1 MSRPIHLASLLLLV
15 LIAACS
21 EDPARGR
28 GGGGG
33 GGGGGATDTGLLDTA
48 IGSGDT
54 GSDGDTVSTDTGAD
68 SDGSSDTTVD
78 DTTDTTVDDTTDTTV
93 DDTTDTTVEDT
104 TDTTVDDTTD
114 TTVDDTTDT
123 TVDDTTDTTVDDTT
137 DTTVDDTTP
146 PLPLCGN
153 GLAEAGEACDDGNL
167 DNTDS
172 CSNFCT
178 VARCGDGFVHAGFE
192 GCDDANGSNTDG
204 CLTTCVPAAC
214 GDGLV
219 FTGVE
224 ACDDANTSNTD
235 SCTNGCTLPRCGD
248 GYAQPGETCDDGNT
262 SNTDTCTNTCLAA
275 TCGDGFA
282 QPGEACDDG
291 NSSNTDSCTNGCTA
305 PRCGDGFAQPG
316 EACDDGNSSNTDSCT
331 NACAAPRCGD
341 GFVRAGVEPCDD
353 GNTFNTDACTNSCI
367 AATCGDGFVRS
378 GVEVCDDANSANT
391 DSCTNA
397 CLAATCGDGFVQPGE
412 ACDDTNNAN
421 TDSCTNACL
430 AAACGDGFLQAGEAC
445 DDGNAAAGDGCL
457 NCAIEGGLCTT
468 GTDLNFGTT
477 SSLNYTTTT
486 TIASGNSGE
495 PSCLVGT
502 TGRGGNDLIFAWSP
516 TVSGSYDISTA
527 GSSFDTLLEVFSGC
541 SGATSLACNDD
552 ITTTTNL
559 DSAVTVNLV
568 AGTTYRIWV
577 DGYAT
582 ATGTVVLAAALV
594 PPPGSRCGDGIIY
607 GTEQCDDGNTTS
619 GDGCSATC
627 RSEFCGDGVVQAAR
641 GESCDDGNTT
651 SGDGCSATC
660 VSEAVTCATDLTLG
674 TVTSVGSLPL
684 SIETATAT
692 RDPSCGG
699 TGGRNGRDVSVFWVA
714 PTAGSYQF
722 DTVGST
728 RDTIISFFRGCQLSG
743 TELTTQ
749 CNDDISGSVGGP
761 SSLTLNAA
769 AGEPFTI
776 WVDSYGTATTGT
788 AVLNISK
795 NLAPTCADTGDLDA
809 DRLPNCYE
817 TGTGI
822 YVSGTNTGTSP
833 SNNDT
838 DGDGI
843 KDGDEVLGSRGG
855 LNLPALGAS
864 PVRKD
869 IFVEVDW
876 YDDSL
881 DCAAHSH
888 RITPAAASLAT
899 AMFANAAVTNPDRSS
914 GIRLH
919 IDYGQGAPY
928 TAGTLLT
935 SADARITG
943 GLDAEFLTEKA
954 ANFAIQREGYFHYA
968 ISAHDFTD
976 RSAGGLGEIGGDD
989 FVVAAACAATDFNL
1003 AAILNH
1009 ELGHNLGLEHGGDTA
1024 CNNKPNYASIMNYTF
1039 SYTGVD
1045 DTCDAVGDGTLD
1057 YSYGLNPDLIESA
1070 LSEAAGVCGSPGI
1083 DWNANTRI
1091 DTVAFSQNLNVYTEE
1106 ATDCG
1111 GTLTTLTDHDDWGSL
1126 ALGAMNDADLGGSR
1140 PPVVSCSF

>member
-1 MSRPIHLASLLLLV
+1 MSRPIHLVPLLLLV

-21 EDPARGR
+21 EEASRAR

-33 GGGGGATDTGLLDTA
+33 GGGAIDTGLPDTA
-48 IGSGDT
+48 VGSGDT
-54 GSDGDTVSTDTGAD
+54 GSDGDTISSDTGAD
-68 SDGSSDTTVD
+68 SDGSADTDLDTAADGSGDTTLE
-78 DTTDTTVDDTTDTTV
+78 DTTDTTVADTTDTTL
-93 DDTTDTTVEDT
+93 EDT
-104 TDTTVDDTTD
+104 TDTTVD
-114 TTVDDTTDT
+114 
-123 TVDDTTDTTVDDTT
+123 

-153 GLAEAGEACDDGNL
+153 GRAEAGEACDDGNL
-167 DNTDS
+167 DNTDG

-224 ACDDANTSNTD
+224 ACDDANTSNAD
-235 SCTNGCTLPRCGD
+235 ACTNACALPRCGD
-248 GYAQPGETCDDGNT
+248 GYAQPGEACDDGNS

-275 TCGDGFA
+275 TCGDGFE

-291 NSSNTDSCTNGCTA
+291 NSSNTDNCTNTCTA

-316 EACDDGNSSNTDSCT
+316 ETCDDGNSLNTDACT

-341 GFVRAGVEPCDD
+341 GFVRTGVETCDD
-353 GNTFNTDACTNSCI
+353 GNTFNTDACTNTCL
-367 AATCGDGFVRS
+367 AATCGDGFVRA
-378 GVEVCDDANSANT
+378 GVEVCDDANSSNT
-391 DSCTNA
+391 DTCTNA

-412 ACDDTNNAN
+412 ACDDTNSSN
-421 TDSCTNACL
+421 TDACTNGCL

-457 NCAIEGGLCTT
+457 ACAVEGGSCTT
-468 GTDLNFGTT
+468 ESDVNFGTT
-477 SSLNYTTTT
+477 ASLNYTTTT
-486 TIASGNSGE
+486 SIGSGNAGE
-495 PSCLVGT
+495 PTCLTGL

-516 TVSGSYDISTA
+516 AVSGSYNISTA

-541 SGATSLACNDD
+541 SGSTSLACNDD
-552 ITTTTNL
+552 ITATTNL

-568 AGTTYRIWV
+568 AGTTYRLWV
-577 DGYAT
+577 DGFGN
-582 ATGTVVLAAALV
+582 ATGTVVLTAALV

-607 GTEQCDDGNTTS
+607 GTEQCDDGNTTA
-619 GDGCSATC
+619 GDGCSAIC
-627 RSEFCGDGVVQAAR
+627 RLEVCGDGVVQAAR

-651 SGDGCSATC
+651 AGDGCSATC
-660 VSEAVTCATDLTLG
+660 VSEAVTCATDLTVG
-674 TVTSVGSLPL
+674 TVASVGSLSL
-684 SIETATAT
+684 AIETATAT
-692 RDPSCGG
+692 RDPSCSG
-699 TGGRNGRDVSVFWVA
+699 TGGRGGRDLSIFWIA

-728 RDTIISFFRGCQLSG
+728 RDTIISFFRGCRLTG
-743 TELTTQ
+743 TELTTD
-749 CNDDISGSVGGP
+749 CNDDLPGGSFGP

-776 WVDSYGTATTGT
+776 WVDSYGTAATGT

-817 TGTGI
+817 TGTGTYI
-822 YVSGTNTGTSP
+822 STTNTGTSP

-864 PVRKD
+864 PLRKD

-888 RITPAAASLAT
+888 AVTAAAAAEAI
-899 AMFANAAVTNPDRSS
+899 AMFANAGVSNPDRSS

-919 IDYGQGAPY
+919 LDYGQGAPF
-928 TAGTLLT
+928 TGGTRLT

-943 GLDAEFLTEKA
+943 GLDGEFLTEKA
-954 ANFAIQREGYFHYA
+954 ANFVIQREGYFHYA

-989 FVVAAACAATDFNL
+989 FVIAAGCQLTAFNIAT
-1003 AAILNH
+1003 ILNH
-1009 ELGHNLGLEHGGDTA
+1009 ELGHNLGLQHGGDTA

-1039 SYTGVD
+1039 NYSGVD
-1045 DTCDAVGDGTLD
+1045 DTCDAVGDGALD

-1091 DTVAFSQNLNVYTEE
+1091 DTVAVSKNLNLYTEE

-1111 GTLTTLTDHDDWGSL
+1111 GTLTTLTDHDDWGNL
-1126 ALGAMNDADLGGSR
+1126 ALGAMNDADFGGSG
-1140 PPVVSCSF
+1140 PPVITCSF

>member
-1 MSRPIHLASLLLLV
+1 MSRPTHLASLLLLV
-15 LIAACS
+15 LVAACS
-21 EDPARGR
+21 DAPSRGR
-28 GGGGG
+28 GGGGGG

-48 IGSGDT
+48 PGSGDT
-54 GSDGDTVSTDTGAD
+54 GSDGDTISSDTGAE

-78 DTTDTTVDDTTDTTV
+78 DATDTTVDDTTDTTVDDTTVDDTTDTTVDDTTVDDTTDTTV
-93 DDTTDTTVEDT
+93 DDTTDTTVE
-104 TDTTVDDTTD
+104 
-114 TTVDDTTDT
+114 
-123 TVDDTTDTTVDDTT
+123 
-137 DTTVDDTTP
+137 DTTP

-167 DNTDS
+167 DNTDG

-219 FTGVE
+219 FTGME

-248 GYAQPGETCDDGNT
+248 GYAQPGETCDDGNS

-291 NSSNTDSCTNGCTA
+291 NSSNTDACTSSCLAPRCGDGFAQPGEVCDDGNSSNTDTCTNSCLA

-316 EACDDGNSSNTDSCT
+316 EACDDGNIS
-331 NACAAPRCGD
+331 
-341 GFVRAGVEPCDD
+341 
-353 GNTFNTDACTNSCI
+353 NTDACTNSCL
-367 AATCGDGFVRS
+367 AASCGDGFVRT
-378 GVEVCDDANSANT
+378 VIEVCDDGNSANT
-391 DSCTNA
+391 DACTNA

-412 ACDDTNNAN
+412 ACDDTNSSN

-445 DDGNAAAGDGCL
+445 DDGNATAGDGCL
-457 NCAIEGGLCTT
+457 SCAIEGGSCAT
-468 GTDLNFGTT
+468 GTDLNFGSTASISYTT
-477 SSLNYTTTT
+477 STSV
-486 TIASGNSGE
+486 ASGNSGE
-495 PSCLVGT
+495 PSCLAST
-502 TGRGGNDLIFAWSP
+502 AGRGGNDLIFAWSP
-516 TVSGSYDISTA
+516 TVSGSYNISTA
-527 GSSFDTLLEVFSGC
+527 GSSFDTLLELFSGC

-559 DSAVTVNLV
+559 DSAVTVSLV

-582 ATGTVVLAAALV
+582 ATGTVVLTAALV

-607 GTEQCDDGNTTS
+607 GTEQCDDGNS
-619 GDGCSATC
+619 VAGDGCSATC
-627 RSEFCGDGVVQAAR
+627 RFEFCGDGVVQAAR

-660 VSEAVTCATDLTLG
+660 VSEAVTCATDLSLG
-674 TVTSVGSLPL
+674 AVAAVGSLSL
-684 SIETATAT
+684 AIETATAT

-699 TGGRNGRDVSVFWVA
+699 TAGRGGRDLSVFWIA

-722 DTVGST
+722 DTIGST
-728 RDTIISFFRGCQLSG
+728 RDTVISFFRGCQLTG

-749 CNDDISGSVGGP
+749 CNDDISGGVGGP

-817 TGTGI
+817 TGTGTF
-822 YVSGTNTGTSP
+822 VSTTNTGTSP

-864 PVRKD
+864 PVHKD

-888 RITPAAASLAT
+888 RMTAASVSVAT

-928 TAGTLLT
+928 AAGTLL
-935 SADARITG
+935 SAADARITG

-954 ANFAIQREGYFHYA
+954 ANFAINREGYFHYV

-976 RSAGGLGEIGGDD
+976 ITAGGLGELGGDD
-989 FVVAAACAATDFNL
+989 FVVAAGCAVTAFNL

-1009 ELGHNLGLEHGGDTA
+1009 ELGHNLSLQHGGDTA

-1091 DTVAFSQNLNVYTEE
+1091 DTVAVSQNLNVYTEE

-1126 ALGAMNDADLGGSR
+1126 ALGAMNDADLGGSG

>member
-28 GGGGG
+28 GA
-33 GGGGGATDTGLLDTA
+33 GGGGATDTGLLDTA

-54 GSDGDTVSTDTGAD
+54 GSDGDTISTDTGAD
-68 SDGSSDTTVD
+68 SDGSSDTTVDDTTDTTVDGSSDTTVD

-93 DDTTDTTVEDT
+93 DDTTDTTVDDT
-104 TDTTVDDTTD
+104 SDTTVDDTS
-114 TTVDDTTDT
+114 
-123 TVDDTTDTTVDDTT
+123 

-204 CLTTCVPAAC
+204 CLTTCLPAAC

-235 SCTNGCTLPRCGD
+235 TCTNGCMLPRCGD

-291 NSSNTDSCTNGCTA
+291 NRFNTDGCTNSCNVAACGDGYAQPGETCDDGNTSNTDTCTNTCVVA
-305 PRCGDGFAQPG
+305 ACGDGFVQAG
-316 EACDDGNSSNTDSCT
+316 EACDDGNAVDTDTCTTACVAAACGDGFVQAGEACDDANLLNTDGCTNACRAASCGDGFVYAGVESCDDANSSNTDSCT
-331 NACAAPRCGD
+331 NAC
-341 GFVRAGVEPCDD
+341 VV
-353 GNTFNTDACTNSCI
+353 
-367 AATCGDGFVRS
+367 
-378 GVEVCDDANSANT
+378 
-391 DSCTNA
+391 
-397 CLAATCGDGFVQPGE
+397 
-412 ACDDTNNAN
+412 
-421 TDSCTNACL
+421 
-430 AAACGDGFLQAGEAC
+430 AACGDGFLQPGEAC
-445 DDGNAAAGDGCL
+445 DDGNTAGGDGCL
-457 NCAIEGGLCTT
+457 NCAIEGGTCTT

-477 SSLNYTTTT
+477 ASLNYTTTT
-486 TIASGNSGE
+486 SLASGNAGE

-502 TGRGGNDLIFAWSP
+502 TGRGGNDLVFGWSP
-516 TVSGSYDISTA
+516 AVSGTYTITTA
-527 GSSFDTLLEVFSGC
+527 GSSFDTLLEIFSGC

-559 DSAVTVNLV
+559 DSVVTVNLV

-582 ATGTVVLAAALV
+582 ATGTVVLTATLN
-594 PPPGSRCGDGIIY
+594 PPPGARCGDGIVY
-607 GTEQCDDGNTTS
+607 GTEQCDDGNTVA
-619 GDGCSATC
+619 GDGCSTTC
-627 RSEFCGDGVVQAAR
+627 RFEFCGDGVIQSAR

-660 VSEAVTCATDLTLG
+660 VSEAATCAADISLG
-674 TVTSVGSLPL
+674 SVAAVGSLSL
-684 SIETATAT
+684 AIDTATST
-692 RDPSCGG
+692 RDPSCSGA
-699 TGGRNGRDVSVFWVA
+699 GGRNGRDLAIFWVA

-722 DTVGST
+722 DTIGST
-728 RDTIISFFRGCQLSG
+728 RDTIISFFRGCQLTG
-743 TELTTQ
+743 TELTTD
-749 CNDDISGSVGGP
+749 CNDDLAGGTGGP

-776 WVDSYGTATTGT
+776 WIDSYGTATTGT

-795 NLAPTCADTGDLDA
+795 NLAPSCADTGDLDG

-822 YVSGTNTGTSP
+822 FVSTTNAGTSP

-864 PVRKD
+864 PVHKD

-888 RITPAAASLAT
+888 RMTAASVSVAT
-899 AMFANAAVTNPDRSS
+899 AMFANAAITNPDRSS

-954 ANFAIQREGYFHYA
+954 AHFAINREGYFHYV

-976 RSAGGLGEIGGDD
+976 ISAGGLGELGGDD

-1009 ELGHNLGLEHGGDTA
+1009 ELGHNLGLQHGGDTA

-1091 DTVAFSQNLNVYTEE
+1091 DTVAISQNLNLYTEE

-1126 ALGAMNDADLGGSR
+1126 TLGAMNDADLGGSG
-1140 PPVVSCSF
+1140 PPVIACSF